1 MFHLFRI
8 CFYAIAFNVKRG
20 QFVHGLGIAQL
31 CGLLKP
37 RRAQSVVHLY
47 AIARHERGA
56 QHNHGVGMV
65 GVGRF

>member
-1 MFHLFRI
+1 MFDLFGVG
-8 CFYAIAFNVKRG
+8 FYAIALNVKRG
-20 QFVHGLGIAQL
+20 QFVHSLGIAQL